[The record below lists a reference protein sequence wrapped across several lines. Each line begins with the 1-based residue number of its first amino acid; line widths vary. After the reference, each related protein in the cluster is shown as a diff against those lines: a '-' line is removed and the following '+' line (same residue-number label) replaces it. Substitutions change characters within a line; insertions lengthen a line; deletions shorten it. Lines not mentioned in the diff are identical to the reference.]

1 LARLVCKKDLPPVD
15 DLLRAER
22 AHSGRENNLYVLV
35 SKAQRHAVLAALE
48 SLAGGHEAVWILPED
63 PNLPAHRRMTE
74 TSKHVDIVRWSI

>member
-1 LARLVCKKDLPPVD
+1 MPVGAVAHRPVD

-35 SKAQRHAVLAALE
+35 SKAQRHAVLTALE

>member
-1 LARLVCKKDLPPVD
+1 M
-15 DLLRAER
+15 
-22 AHSGRENNLYVLV
+22 LV